1 MRYILTNILK
11 FSFSR
16 LGNIL
21 SRDQKLLA
29 NLLAKT
35 SAVPNFLQ
43 GSNLVH
49 EYDCDVRKYRTR

>member
-1 MRYILTNILK
+1 LK